1 VRKKKNKDKNYS
13 YILLIVENSEDIFFK
28 EYFNS
33 YIKERYD
40 ILVKCESSGKANKC
54 NITNFDK
61 IGKRVKEALAKDNCK
76 AVFVMID
83 LDTKCFYRDNTN
95 HKCLVELKNE
105 YLPKYSKHIP
115 SRLKDKF
122 YLFVVCN
129 EIESW
134 FLTAYKK
141 SGNTNNPN
149 DNHKADIKNRLG
161 CESEIQIV
169 QKVVNDLKRGRV
181 ELDFSKN
188 SSLQFF
194 IDKLKSI

>member
-1 VRKKKNKDKNYS
+1 MRKKKNKDKNCS
-13 YILLIVENSEDIFFK
+13 YILLIVENSEDTFFNL
-28 EYFNS
+28 YFNN

-54 NITNFDK
+54 NITNFEK

-76 AVFVMID
+76 AVFIMID
-83 LDTKCFYRDNTN
+83 LDTKCLHRDNAN

-149 DNHKADIKNRLG
+149 DNHKDEIKKLLDLK
-161 CESEIQIV
+161 SETQIV
-169 QKVVNDLKRGRV
+169 QKVVSDLKRGRA

-188 SSLQFF
+188 SSFQFF
-194 IDKLKSI
+194 IDKLNSI